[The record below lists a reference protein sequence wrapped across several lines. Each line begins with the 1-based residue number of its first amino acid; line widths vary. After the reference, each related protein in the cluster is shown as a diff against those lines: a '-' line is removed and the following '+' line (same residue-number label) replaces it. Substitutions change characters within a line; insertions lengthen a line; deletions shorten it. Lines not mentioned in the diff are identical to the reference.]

1 MERLPIT
8 PRFMKGA
15 YHLDQLPDD
24 SGREIVIAGRS
35 NVGKSSALNTI
46 AGVRSLARTSKTPGR
61 TQEINFFDLG
71 DDRRIVDLPGYGYAK
86 VSDTKKRHWGKALEE
101 YLASRE
107 SLVGMVLL
115 MDIRH
120 PLRDFDLMMLDWCR
134 HTQMPVYVMLTKADK
149 LSRGRAMG
157 TLQSVRSKLKDYP
170 LDGIQL
176 FSSLKRTGVEEAV
189 RQLCKWLHIP
199 VNEPD

>member
-1 MERLPIT
+1 MERLPVT
-8 PRFMKGA
+8 PRFITGA

-24 SGREIVIAGRS
+24 TGREVVIAGRS

-46 AGVRSLARTSKTPGR
+46 AGIRSLARTSKTPGR
-61 TQEINFFDLG
+61 TQEINFFDLQE
-71 DDRRIVDLPGYGYAK
+71 DRRIVDLPGYGYAK
-86 VSDTKKRHWGKALEE
+86 VSDNKKRHWGQALEA
-101 YLASRE
+101 YLANRE

-115 MDIRH
+115 MDVRH

-134 HTQMPVYVMLTKADK
+134 HTEMPVYVMLTKADK
-149 LSRGRAMG
+149 LSRGKAIG

-176 FSSLKRTGVEEAV
+176 FSSLKRTGVEDAV
-189 RQLCKWLHIP
+189 RQLCTWLDIP
-199 VNEPD
+199 IAEPG

>member
-61 TQEINFFDLG
+61 TQEINFFDLE

-134 HTQMPVYVMLTKADK
+134 HTQMPVYV
-149 LSRGRAMG
+149 LSLIHISEPTRPTRASRM
-157 TLQSVRSKLKDYP
+157 P
-170 LDGIQL
+170 
-176 FSSLKRTGVEEAV
+176 SSA
-189 RQLCKWLHIP
+189 
-199 VNEPD
+199 